1 MDGCSREKPLL
12 LFFRKHL
19 LFALKILAARRFAE
33 GRIQV
38 FQMVGLELL
47 HLHIADVRNNEVL
60 DRSQI
65 GLIGLRCPLVLVAL
79 LGKPLHQKLFDGDG
93 GRNQK
98 RSVYQFM
105 FDLFFAVYCLLFRG
119 KTFPFVAVFTLLV
132 LVSIAD
138 AIGAAAFRNI
148 CHTLSPF
155 SSCPEP
161 RIEAVFRDAD
171 ASADPKN
178 TKFGSAVAQIVGR
191 AQADGQHLCDLLHRV
206 HQCCGFQAVSRRLV

>member
-19 LFALKILAARRFAE
+19 LFALIILAAGRFAE
-33 GRIQV
+33 SGIQV
-38 FQMVGLELL
+38 FQMVRLELL

-60 DRSQI
+60 DGSQI
-65 GLIGLRCPLVLVAL
+65 GLIGAGGPLVLVAL
-79 LGKPLHQKLFDGDG
+79 LGKPLHQKIFDSDG

-98 RSVYQFM
+98 RSVCKFV
-105 FDLFFAVYCLLFRG
+105 FDLFLAICCLLFRR
-119 KTFPFVAVFTLLV
+119 KTFPFVAVFSLLI

-138 AIGAAAFRNI
+138 TIGAAAFRNI

-161 RIEAVFRDAD
+161 RIETVFRDAD
-171 ASADPKN
+171 ASACPQD
-178 TKFGSAVAQIVGR
+178 TELSGAVAQVVGGTL
-191 AQADGQHLCDLLHRV
+191 ANG
-206 HQCCGFQAVSRRLV
+206 

>member
-1 MDGCSREKPLL
+1 MSCKAWKARLPLL
-12 LFFRKHL
+12 HRVRTTFCLRLFRWKAGTMHF
-19 LFALKILAARRFAE
+19 
-33 GRIQV
+33 
-38 FQMVGLELL
+38 
-47 HLHIADVRNNEVL
+47 
-60 DRSQI
+60 
-65 GLIGLRCPLVLVAL
+65 LR
-79 LGKPLHQKLFDGDG
+79 GW
-93 GRNQK
+93 NQK
-98 RSVYQFM
+98 RSVCKFM
-105 FDLFFAVYCLLFRG
+105 FDLFFAICCLLFCR

-138 AIGAAAFRNI
+138 TIGAAAFRNI

-191 AQADGQHLCDLLHRV
+191 AQADGQHLCNFLHCV